1 MAQTPNLLNLLSP
14 YNIVVFMLVFTRL
27 AGMIQTAPFFS
38 SIQAPTLTKLWFAAI
53 TAFIMY
59 PLVFAS
65 KAYIIPKGMPE
76 FLILIAFEFLIGYS
90 IGFIANLILEGVRMA
105 GNVFS
110 IQMALSMSEALDPA
124 TGVSSNEISRIYI
137 YLTTLIFLG
146 TGAYQ
151 MLFMAVFGS
160 FSSLPIGNFPFFDA
174 QIVSAMLVMFA
185 QIFKVAFGVALPV
198 FSVLLISDI
207 LLGMMSKM
215 MPQMNIYMVAI
226 PIKIYIGLFL
236 ILAFLSATNVYLQG
250 VIKNYMQAL
259 SLLFM

>member
-1 MAQTPNLLNLLSP
+1 MSQTPNLLNLLSP
-14 YNIVVFMLVFTRL
+14 YNITIYMLVFTRL

-38 SIQAPTLTKLWFAAI
+38 TIQTPTMTKIWFSALC
-53 TAFIMY
+53 AFIMY

-65 KAYIIPKGMPE
+65 KNYIMPRNMPE
-76 FLILIAFEFLIGYS
+76 FLILIAFEFLIGYL
-90 IGFIANLILEGVRMA
+90 IGFVANLILEGVRMA
-105 GNVFS
+105 GNIFS
-110 IQMALSMSEALDPA
+110 IQMALSMSEALDPT
-124 TGVSSNEISRIYI
+124 TGISSNELSRIYI
-137 YLTTLIFLG
+137 YLTTLIFLA

-160 FSSLPIGNFPFFDA
+160 FSSLPIGNFPFFDP
-174 QIVSAMLVMFA
+174 QTIGSLLVLFA
-185 QIFKVAFGVALPV
+185 QLFKIAFGIALPV

-226 PIKIYIGLFL
+226 PVKIYIGLFL

-250 VIKNYMQAL
+250 VIKNYMEAL
-259 SLLFM
+259 SLIFT